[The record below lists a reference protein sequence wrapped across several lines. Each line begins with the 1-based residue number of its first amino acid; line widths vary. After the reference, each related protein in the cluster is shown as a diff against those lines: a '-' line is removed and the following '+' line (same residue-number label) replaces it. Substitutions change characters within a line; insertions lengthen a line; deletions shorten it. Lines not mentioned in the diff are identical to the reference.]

1 MQLPKPTEGG
11 DFSPAPA
18 GTFTATCY
26 RFIDLGTHIS
36 EYNGERKTRHE
47 VLLSWELADEMMQD
61 GRPFTINKRYTWSMH
76 EKATLRLHLEAW
88 RGRKFEQSDFEG
100 ENAFNTRKLL
110 GVPCTLTVTQET
122 KPDGKVV
129 AKVSGVGKAMKGI
142 QPPSLVNETIYIALN
157 RDSFDAEAYGKLSD
171 YFKELI
177 AQSPEYKEIFAA
189 RRYADD
195 PPPPSN
201 YDGPVDDIPF

>member
-11 DFSPAPA
+11 DFTPAPA
-18 GTFTATCY
+18 GTYTATCY
-26 RFIDLGTHIS
+26 RFIDLGTHVS

-47 VLLSWELADEMMQD
+47 ILLSWELADEMMQD
-61 GRPFTINKRYTWSMH
+61 GRPYTINKRYTWSMH
-76 EKATLRLHLEAW
+76 EKATLRLQLEAW
-88 RGRKFEQSDFEG
+88 RGKKFESTDFEG
-100 ENAFNTRKLL
+100 DNAFNTKKLL

-122 KPDGKVV
+122 KPDGKTVSKV
-129 AKVSGVGKAMKGI
+129 AGVGKAMKGV
-142 QPPSLVNETIYIALN
+142 QAPPLVNPLVYIALDREN
-157 RDSFDAEAYGKLSD
+157 FDAAAYGDLSD

-177 AQSPEYKEIFAA
+177 ASSPEYKAIFAA

-201 YDGPVDDIPF
+201 YDGPSDDVPF